1 MDNVKN
7 DIESTKESAHSSV
20 EDIRDQ
26 TDSSTQDDNSTESH
40 SKDNTNTAS
49 DKSILSGIKQI
60 DKDDVSHKSNK
71 IDSKEGHIDALTDE
85 LSANQKLDQAIT
97 KVENQQDNTSKRYSD
112 HKLEQL
118 RQLEQQV
125 KQNNSL
131 TNEQKQNIEKIL
143 EMFDKM
149 LKRTEMK

>member
-1 MDNVKN
+1 M
-7 DIESTKESAHSSV
+7 I
-20 EDIRDQ
+20 Q
-26 TDSSTQDDNSTESH
+26 
-40 SKDNTNTAS
+40 
-49 DKSILSGIKQI
+49 
-60 DKDDVSHKSNK
+60 
-71 IDSKEGHIDALTDE
+71 KEGHVDALTDE
-85 LSANQKLDQAIT
+85 LSANQKIDQAIT

-125 KQNNSL
+125 KQNNNL
-131 TNEQKQNIEKIL
+131 TNEQKQNVEKIL

>member
-26 TDSSTQDDNSTESH
+26 TESSIQEDNSTKSH

-49 DKSILSGIKQI
+49 DKSILNGIKQI

-71 IDSKEGHIDALTDE
+71 IDSKEGHVDALTDE
-85 LSANQKLDQAIT
+85 LSANQKLTKPLQKLKINKIT
-97 KVENQQDNTSKRYSD
+97 HRNVIVTINLSN
-112 HKLEQL
+112 
-118 RQLEQQV
+118 
-125 KQNNSL
+125 
-131 TNEQKQNIEKIL
+131 
-143 EMFDKM
+143 
-149 LKRTEMK
+149 